1 MLLCAD
7 LILFFSFFFLT
18 QMKPVHCKKREYNHT
33 SRKREREE
41 AGNSVN
47 LENKTIHGPR
57 EDPSSL
63 IIDPSSKHL
72 VSAPTIS
79 EVL

>member
-1 MLLCAD
+1 
-7 LILFFSFFFLT
+7 
-18 QMKPVHCKKREYNHT
+18 VEKKKEKKKKEKK
-33 SRKREREE
+33 KREREE